1 MGKDYDAALLAA
13 GQVGFGMG
21 STPTAIANM
30 QAITNQYG
38 PSHKAFLIVPLVG
51 AFFIDIVNAFL
62 IQLSISLVR

>member
-1 MGKDYDAALLAA
+1 
-13 GQVGFGMG
+13 
-21 STPTAIANM
+21 M

-62 IQLSISLVR
+62 IQGFITWIR